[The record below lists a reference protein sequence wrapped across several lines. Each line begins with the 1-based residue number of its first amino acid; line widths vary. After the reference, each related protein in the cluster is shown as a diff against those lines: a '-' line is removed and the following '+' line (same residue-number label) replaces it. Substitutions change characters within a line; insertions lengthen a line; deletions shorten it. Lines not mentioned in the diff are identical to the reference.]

1 MQTVENNQSENQGHE
16 VGSESNLNDSFGENN
31 SAQVSIN
38 DFTEVNIYDLVN
50 PPEETDNMVRPTVS
64 TRKSQQISTP
74 DNKTKVVSTH

>member
-1 MQTVENNQSENQGHE
+1 MQTVESNQSENQAHE
-16 VGSESNLNDSFGENN
+16 VGSDSNLNDSFGEHN

-50 PPEETDNMVRPTVS
+50 PPEEDNMVRPTVS

-74 DNKTKVVSTH
+74 DTKTKVVSTH